1 MDIIDHY
8 DTTNKKFDNIEEVNL
23 DRVKELSKQVEES
36 KYNINKVE
44 EKQKERD
51 SVLHL
56 LNLRLGG
63 RPGQAR

>member
-1 MDIIDHY
+1 MER
-8 DTTNKKFDNIEEVNL
+8 KV
-23 DRVKELSKQVEES
+23 VVGGMEES
-36 KYNINKVE
+36 KYNKMEETKYNINKVE

>member
-1 MDIIDHY
+1 MER
-8 DTTNKKFDNIEEVNL
+8 KV
-23 DRVKELSKQVEES
+23 VVGGMEES
-36 KYNINKVE
+36 NKYNINKVE

>member
-1 MDIIDHY
+1 MER
-8 DTTNKKFDNIEEVNL
+8 KV
-23 DRVKELSKQVEES
+23 VVGGMEES
-36 KYNINKVE
+36 KYNKVE